1 MALFIQK
8 NDERS
13 ELQQRLAAELQA
25 KARAKAKIEN
35 DRVDGVK
42 DSAYLQGTKQT
53 TSLAWLWILV
63 VAAIIGAA
71 IFIIYTL
78 STR

>member
-1 MALFIQK
+1 MGLFIQK

-25 KARAKAKIEN
+25 KALAKSKLEN
-35 DRVDGVK
+35 ERVDGVK

-53 TSLAWLWILV
+53 TSLAWLWLLIV
-63 VAAIIGAA
+63 VIALAAASV
-71 IFIIYTL
+71 IIYKFIV
-78 STR
+78 R